1 MSFIKLLS
9 DDTINKIAAG
19 EVVQRPASVVKEL
32 VENSI
37 DANAKNI
44 IVEIKNGGKDLIRII
59 DDGIGIAKE
68 DIKIAFIRHS
78 TSKISDIED
87 IYNIYTMGFR
97 GEALASISSVSKLDV
112 VTKTKES
119 SEGIKLEME
128 GSNIISEEEVACNI
142 GTTFNIK
149 DLFFNVPARRK
160 FLKSSSAET
169 SAITDVLNRIALGN
183 PEIRIIYKN
192 NDKKIFST
200 VGDNILKNSIRAIFG
215 KEVYE
220 NLIDIKKDF
229 GYFKIEGF
237 IGNNRI
243 YRGNKNLQ
251 YVYINKRFVK
261 SNMFYEIIKDA
272 YKSIIP
278 INKFAIC
285 FFNIDINPNMIDVNI
300 HPNKLEVKI
309 DKEDH
314 LKNVLRKFI
323 KDELLKNNLTGSFDD
338 SYINK
343 IAKNNIDEEL
353 KDSINSCL
361 NDYNNKNESYNKFN
375 DEIDNFNESNNDK
388 SNNKN
393 INLEFDNLLKNI
405 EVDLATK
412 EEETFVSQNTSNI
425 KDMFCNIDFEDFD
438 ENKKSIKFKKEA
450 SEDEI
455 KTIVDKLIKEDL
467 NKNISEAKEITES
480 KNGFENENTKM
491 NKEDES
497 ISINKNENIKEEN
510 SNYLDVYDIDKKND
524 SLNITDLNDNNL
536 NSNLKKETKEN
547 IEIDKKQNQESFF
560 EESKENKKDY
570 VFENLNLIGVVFST
584 YIIAQ
589 KTNRMYLIDQHAAH
603 ERVLYEK
610 YLDEFKNKKLETQML
625 LDSIAL
631 DLSFDDMMKI
641 KNNLDLFKKFG
652 FELEIFGQKSI
663 IIRGVPNI
671 FGKNESEKFIFEII
685 DQIEMDFDITDFKL
699 DDIASKA
706 CKSAI
711 KAYHKIQDIQI
722 NKLINDLKKCKNSF
736 TCPHGRPIVVEISKM
751 DIEKFFKR
759 II

>member
-68 DIKIAFIRHS
+68 DIKIAFIRHA

-128 GSNIISEEEVACNI
+128 GSNIINEEEVASNI

-215 KEVYE
+215 KEIYE

-251 YVYINKRFVK
+251 YIYINKRFVK
-261 SNMFYEIIKDA
+261 SNIFYEIIKDA

-323 KDELLKNNLTGSFDD
+323 KDELLKNNLTGSLDD

-343 IAKNNIDEEL
+343 IKNVNEN
-353 KDSINSCL
+353 KD
-361 NDYNNKNESYNKFN
+361 
-375 DEIDNFNESNNDK
+375 DK
-388 SNNKN
+388 SDNQN

-405 EVDLATK
+405 EIDLATK
-412 EEETFVSQNTSNI
+412 EDLKELTKDDKDIKETFVSQNTSNI

-467 NKNISEAKEITES
+467 NKNISETKEITES
-480 KNGFENENTKM
+480 KNEFENENTKM
-491 NKEDES
+491 NQEDENEN
-497 ISINKNENIKEEN
+497 ISINKFENINEDSSSYLDTDDLDTKSNSFNINDLNNNENK
-510 SNYLDVYDIDKKND
+510 D
-524 SLNITDLNDNNL
+524 
-536 NSNLKKETKEN
+536 TKEN
-547 IEIDKKQNQESFF
+547 IEIHKKQNQESFF

-589 KTNRMYLIDQHAAH
+589 KTDRMYLIDQHAAH

-610 YLDEFKNKKLETQML
+610 YLDEFKNKKLRTQML
-625 LDSIAL
+625 LDSVVL
-631 DLSFDDMMKI
+631 DLSFDDMLKI
-641 KNNLDLFKKFG
+641 KNNLDLFINFG
-652 FELEIFGQKSI
+652 FEIEIFGQKNI

-671 FGKNESEKFIFEII
+671 FGKNESEKFIYEII
-685 DQIEMDFDITDFKL
+685 DQIGTDFDITDFKL
-699 DDIASKA
+699 DEIASKA

-711 KAYHKIQDIQI
+711 KAHDKIQDIQI
-722 NKLINDLKKCKNSF
+722 NSLINDLKKCDNSF

>member
-68 DIKIAFIRHS
+68 DIKIAFIRHA

-183 PEIRIIYKN
+183 PEVRIIYKN

-220 NLIDIKKDF
+220 NLINIKKDF

-261 SNMFYEIIKDA
+261 SNIFYEIIKDA

-323 KDELLKNNLTGSFDD
+323 KDELLKNNLTGSLDD

-343 IAKNNIDEEL
+343 IKNVNEN
-353 KDSINSCL
+353 KD
-361 NDYNNKNESYNKFN
+361 
-375 DEIDNFNESNNDK
+375 DK
-388 SNNKN
+388 SDNQN

-405 EVDLATK
+405 EIDLATK
-412 EEETFVSQNTSNI
+412 EDLKELTKDDKDIKETFVSQNTSNI

-467 NKNISEAKEITES
+467 NKNISETKEITES
-480 KNGFENENTKM
+480 KNEFENENTKM
-491 NKEDES
+491 NQEDENEN
-497 ISINKNENIKEEN
+497 ISINKFENINEDSSSYLDTDDLDTKSNSFNINDLNNNENK
-510 SNYLDVYDIDKKND
+510 D
-524 SLNITDLNDNNL
+524 
-536 NSNLKKETKEN
+536 TKEN
-547 IEIDKKQNQESFF
+547 IEIHKKQNQESFF

-589 KTNRMYLIDQHAAH
+589 KTDRMYLIDQHAAH

-610 YLDEFKNKKLETQML
+610 YLDEFKNKKLRTQML
-625 LDSIAL
+625 LDSVVL
-631 DLSFDDMMKI
+631 DLSFDDMLKI
-641 KNNLDLFKKFG
+641 KNNLDLFINFG
-652 FELEIFGQKSI
+652 FEIEIFGQKNI

-671 FGKNESEKFIFEII
+671 FGKNESEKFIYEII
-685 DQIEMDFDITDFKL
+685 DQIGTDFDITDFKL
-699 DDIASKA
+699 DEIASKA

-711 KAYHKIQDIQI
+711 KAHDKIQDIQI
-722 NKLINDLKKCKNSF
+722 NSLINDLKKCDNSF

>member
-37 DANAKNI
+37 DAKAKNI

-68 DIKIAFIRHS
+68 DIKIAFIRHA

-87 IYNIYTMGFR
+87 IFNIYTMGFR
-97 GEALASISSVSKLDV
+97 GEALASISSVSKLDIV
-112 VTKTKES
+112 SKTKES
-119 SEGIKLEME
+119 SEGIKLEIE
-128 GSNIISEEEVACNI
+128 GGNIINEEEVASNI

-183 PEIRIIYKN
+183 PEVRIIYKN
-192 NDKKIFST
+192 NGKNIFST
-200 VGDNILKNSIRAIFG
+200 VGDSILKNSIRAIFG
-215 KEVYE
+215 KEIYE
-220 NLIDIKKDF
+220 NLVTIKKDF
-229 GYFKIEGF
+229 GYFKIQGF

-261 SNMFYEIIKDA
+261 SNIFYDIIKDA

-285 FFNIDINPNMIDVNI
+285 FFNIDINPNMIDINI

-323 KDELLKNNLTGSFDD
+323 KDELLKTNLTGSLND

-343 IAKNNIDEEL
+343 ITKNNLDEDTKENVHPNIKNENYNNFDNINSNYDSNNEYSTDNNIDNIN
-353 KDSINSCL
+353 KD
-361 NDYNNKNESYNKFN
+361 
-375 DEIDNFNESNNDK
+375 
-388 SNNKN
+388 KN
-393 INLEFDNLLKNI
+393 INFEFDNLLKNI
-405 EVDLATK
+405 EIDLATK
-412 EEETFVSQNTSNI
+412 KESTQENQNVKETFISQNTSNI
-425 KDMFCNIDFEDFD
+425 KDMFCNIDLEDFD

-455 KTIVDKLIKEDL
+455 KSIVDKLIQEDL
-467 NKNISEAKEITES
+467 NKNEYC
-480 KNGFENENTKM
+480 NT
-491 NKEDES
+491 
-497 ISINKNENIKEEN
+497 NIKDEN
-510 SNYLDVYDIDKKND
+510 NEIEIVNTINESTFDYLDINTISKKNKINEID
-524 SLNITDLNDNNL
+524 NLNIID
-536 NSNLKKETKEN
+536 SKKVKVKGN
-547 IEIDKKQNQESFF
+547 IDTNKDQNQESFF
-560 EESKENKKDY
+560 EEKKENKKDY
-570 VFENLNLIGVVFST
+570 IFENLNIIGVVFST

-603 ERVLYEK
+603 ERILYEK
-610 YLDEFKNKKLETQML
+610 YLEEFKNKKLQTQML
-625 LDSIAL
+625 LDPIVL
-631 DLSFDDMMKI
+631 DINFDDMIKI
-641 KNNLDLFKKFG
+641 KNNLDLFKTLG
-652 FELEIFGQKSI
+652 FEIEIFGQKNI

-671 FGKNESEKFIFEII
+671 FGTNESEKFIYEII
-685 DQIEMDFDITDFKL
+685 DQLETEFDIADFKL
-699 DDIASKA
+699 DKIASKA

-711 KAYHKIQDIQI
+711 KAHDKIQDIQI
-722 NKLINDLKKCKNSF
+722 NTLINDLKKCNNSF
-736 TCPHGRPIVVEISKM
+736 TCPHGRPIIVEISKM